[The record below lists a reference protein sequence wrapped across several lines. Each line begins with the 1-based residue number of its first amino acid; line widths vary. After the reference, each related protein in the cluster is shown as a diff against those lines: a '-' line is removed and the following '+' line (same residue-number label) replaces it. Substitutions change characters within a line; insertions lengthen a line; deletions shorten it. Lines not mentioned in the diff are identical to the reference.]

1 MENQSL
7 IKSYLDQIE
16 QTDIRKDRI
25 TVLGELFKET
35 HPGASPVNFTTMYK
49 RIAVLLKANYNDY
62 YELARTIDETKYLN
76 GDGNH
81 WNYITAVM
89 KNKRKGNHRE

>member
-1 MENQSL
+1 MPTLEE
-7 IKSYLDQIE
+7 YLTQISD
-16 QTDIRKDRI
+16 TFVRKDRI

-35 HPGASPVNFTTMYK
+35 HPTASPVNFTTMYK
-49 RIAVLLKANYNDY
+49 RIAVLLKANYGDY
-62 YELARTIDETKYLN
+62 YELAKTIYETKHLN

-89 KNKRKGNHRE
+89 KRKRMGNHRE

>member
-1 MENQSL
+1 MPTIQE
-7 IKSYLDQIE
+7 YLEQLR

-25 TVLGELFKET
+25 TILGELFKET
-35 HPGASPVNFTTMYK
+35 HRANNDVNFTTMYK

-62 YELARTIDETKYLN
+62 YELARTIYETKHLN

-89 KNKRKGNHRE
+89 KRKRMGNHRE